1 MEDHSWVDFALTFL
15 KVRITHTTFFL
26 LFFSQFFFFLN
37 RITGLLERLQRK
49 IEANTL
55 HEDLGTCARWSL
67 ATEPILRL
75 LGSLVRFRLK
85 KFGAAQS
92 P

>member
-15 KVRITHTTFFL
+15 KVRITHTTFFAFI
-26 LFFSQFFFFLN
+26 LFAVFFFLN
-37 RITGLLERLQRK
+37 RITVLLERLQHK
-49 IEANTL
+49 IEANTP

-67 ATEPILRL
+67 ATEPILSL